1 MTAAILL
8 LVLLFIFIVVLN
20 WTVHDMRKGMT
31 ETERK
36 AHDEEITRDL
46 RTW

>member
-1 MTAAILL
+1 MIPAILL
-8 LVLLFIFIVVLN
+8 LVSLFAFIVVLN

-31 ETERK
+31 DKERK
-36 AHDEEITRDL
+36 ALDDEITRDL